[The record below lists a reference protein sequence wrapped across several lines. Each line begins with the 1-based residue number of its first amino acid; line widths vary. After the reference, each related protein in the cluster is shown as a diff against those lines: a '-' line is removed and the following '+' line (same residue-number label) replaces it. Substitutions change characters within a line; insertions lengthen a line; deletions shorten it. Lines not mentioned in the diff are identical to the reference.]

1 MFLFFSVVIDGEA
14 SESDDDDEDDDGA
27 NDNEVVIK
35 STRQP
40 GDPVTESSRSKR
52 LADGRDSSTPEK
64 KPAMPRKTEYES
76 PLHFKLAET
85 NASLNNSFV
94 TQWQKMIKSTMN
106 DLQAVDQIARKTR
119 QTTQE
124 TSQLTRDLTN
134 KLFQIEDAVDVI
146 ASCSL
151 LPDIKF

>member
-27 NDNEVVIK
+27 NDNEVAK

-40 GDPVTESSRSKR
+40 GDPVTESSRSR
-52 LADGRDSSTPEK
+52 LANDGRDSSTPEK
-64 KPAMPRKTEYES
+64 KPAMPRKSKYES

-134 KLFQIEDAVDVI
+134 KLFQIEDAVDVV

-151 LPDIKF
+151 LPDIQF